1 MVDSTDGSLIEVIL
15 LAVTFTGLI
24 IVIVGAFIICHL
36 RRNARSKNEETTK
49 KCIYPYLQKFEVDD
63 IDIRRAPTG
72 GWHGTYVN
80 KLAYGINEFQSIC
93 EDSDDSSK
101 NTFISY
107 DDEYNDDEDNNDIE
121 NGTQKRL
128 IIDRDDGRRRDF
140 EKRNSSLTHS
150 SVVRDCLFTDAT
162 ESIPYYGLSVVEDSI
177 QLRDDVRPWRM
188 VEDTI

>member
-1 MVDSTDGSLIEVIL
+1 MGASSNIGKKYLSFTMVDSTDGSLIEVIL

-93 EDSDDSSK
+93 EDSEDSSK

-107 DDEYNDDEDNNDIE
+107 DDEDNNDIE

-177 QLRDDVRPWRM
+177 QLRDD
-188 VEDTI
+188 